1 MRQPGFIGPSYE
13 VRAKN
18 VDCQRCVNLYPE
30 IDELRTGKAGEVA
43 SLIGT
48 PGLALLV
55 ALPTGPIRGEY
66 RVTSS
71 GDFYVVAGNQLYKVA
86 SDWTYTAMGS
96 LITQTGTV
104 SMSDNGTQ
112 LIVVDGPY
120 GYILPFSNNAW
131 QRITADGFTGADKV
145 VFIDGYFIVNRPDSQ
160 VFQISALYDGLQW
173 DALDFGTA
181 EGSPDNI
188 VSIEEYR
195 NQLIVFGER
204 TIEPYYDSGDEFPFT
219 RVQGGFIEFGCAAAQ
234 SVAKLDD
241 KLFWLGQND
250 YGQGVVYTLQG
261 YQPARVSN
269 YAVELAIQ
277 GYGDISDAVAYA
289 YQQDGHSFYVLN
301 FTGANTTWVYDTTTG
316 IWHERDY
323 TNDGVSER
331 HRANCHTFVFDTHV
345 VGDYANGNLYAFRM
359 DQYTDNGATITRLR
373 AAPHLTGEDLDW
385 VFYSRFQL
393 DMKSGTGLD
402 GTQQGTN
409 PQVMLD
415 WSNDG
420 GYSWSPKQTR
430 SMGQIGQYTYRAIWN
445 RLGKSRDRVHRV
457 TITDPVEVV
466 LIGAVIKAGV

>member
-1 MRQPGFIGPSYE
+1 MRQPGFIGPSYTL
-13 VRAKN
+13 RAKN
-18 VDCQRCVNLYPE
+18 VDAQRCVNLYPE

-48 PGLALLV
+48 PGLRLLQT
-55 ALPTGPIRGEY
+55 LPTSPIRGAY

-71 GDFYVVAGNQLYKVA
+71 GTLYVVGGNKLYTVA
-86 SDWTYTAMGS
+86 SDWTYSEVGT
-96 LITQTGTV
+96 LVTQTGAV
-104 SMSDNGTQ
+104 SMSDNGLQ

-120 GYILPFSNNAW
+120 GYIMPFSNNQF
-131 QRITADGFTGADKV
+131 QRITAEGFTGADKV

-195 NQLIVFGER
+195 NQLMVFGER
-204 TIEPYYDSGDEFPFT
+204 TIEVYYDSGNEFPFE
-219 RVQGGFIEFGCAAAQ
+219 RVQGAFVEFGCAAAQ
-234 SVAKLDD
+234 SVAKINDQIL
-241 KLFWLGQND
+241 WLGQND
-250 YGQGVVYTLQG
+250 YGNGVVYAMQG
-261 YQPARVSN
+261 YQPTRVSN

-277 GYGDISDAVAYA
+277 GYGDISDAVAYS

-301 FTGANTTWVYDTTTG
+301 FTGAGTTWVFDVGTG
-316 IWHERDY
+316 VWHERTY
-323 TNDGVSER
+323 TNDGVQER

-345 VGDYANGNLYAFRM
+345 VGDYQTGDLYALDM
-359 DQYTDNGATITRLR
+359 NTYQDNGATITRLR

-393 DMKSGTGLD
+393 DMKSGAGLD

-409 PQVMLD
+409 PQAMLQ

-420 GYSWSPKQTR
+420 GYSWSSEQWR
-430 SMGQIGQYTYRAIWN
+430 SMGQIGQYTYRGIWN
-445 RLGKSRDRVHRV
+445 RLGKARDRVFRV
-457 TITDPVEVV
+457 TITDPIEVV